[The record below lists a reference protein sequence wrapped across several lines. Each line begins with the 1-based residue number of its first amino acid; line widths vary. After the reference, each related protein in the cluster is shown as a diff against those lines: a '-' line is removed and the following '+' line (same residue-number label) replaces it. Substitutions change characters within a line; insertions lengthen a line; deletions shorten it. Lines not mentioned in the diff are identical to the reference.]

1 MPFPPI
7 TLTERLLHAVK
18 RLEVT
23 TPAGIRLATGYCC
36 QVPVNEERSLPAII
50 TTRQALAQ
58 ATAVVTRFHI
68 AGSNSQAGGGP
79 TRESVALRMEGA
91 TLNIVHHPNP
101 AVDLAAL
108 LHARAMIGWSAANPG
123 RQLFSQWLDEK
134 GFFAEERWEEL
145 DAEESVAVIG
155 APEKLWD
162 GTNNLPLLLAGS
174 TASHPLLDYDGKPE
188 FVISARVLPGM
199 WGAPVFLQQAGGRGG
214 RTPEALAQR
223 SRFGLLGT
231 LRGGMGADPHGL
243 GLVVKA
249 GETSRL
255 LDSVRA
261 DVAGRLKPN

>member
-36 QVPVNEERSLPAII
+36 QVPVNDERSLPAIV

-58 ATAVVTRFHI
+58 ATAVSTRFHI
-68 AGSNSQAGGGP
+68 AGPQGP
-79 TRESVALRMEGA
+79 TRESVTLRMEDT
-91 TLNIVHHPNP
+91 TLNIVQHPSP
-101 AVDLAAL
+101 SVDLAAL

-123 RQLFSQWLDEK
+123 RQLFAQWLDET

-145 DAEESVAVIG
+145 DAEEGIAVIG
-155 APEKLWD
+155 APDKLWD

-174 TASHPLLDYDGKPE
+174 TASHPLLDYDGRPE
-188 FVISARVLPGM
+188 FVIAARVLPGM
-199 WGAPVFLQQAGGRGG
+199 SGAPVLLRQAGGRGG

-231 LRGGMGADPHGL
+231 LRGGMGGDPHGL

-249 GETSRL
+249 RETSRL
-255 LDSVRA
+255 LESVRS

>member
-23 TPAGIRLATGYCC
+23 TPAGIRLASGYCC

-58 ATAVVTRFHI
+58 ASAVATRFHL
-68 AGSNSQAGGGP
+68 AAADGP
-79 TRESVALRMEGA
+79 MRESVTLRMAGP

-101 AVDLAAL
+101 GVDLAAL
-108 LHARAMIGWSAANPG
+108 LHARAMIAWSGANPG
-123 RQLFSQWLDEK
+123 RQLFSQWLDEAS
-134 GFFAEERWEEL
+134 FFAEDRWEEL
-145 DAEESVAVIG
+145 DAQESVAVIG

-162 GTNNLPLLLAGS
+162 GVNNLPLLLAGN
-174 TASHPLLDYDGKPE
+174 TASHPLLDYAGKPE
-188 FVISARVLPGM
+188 FVVSARVLPGM

-249 GETSRL
+249 RETSRL
-255 LDSVRA
+255 LESVRA

>member
-23 TPAGIRLATGYCC
+23 TPAGTRLATGYCC
-36 QVPVNEERSLPAII
+36 QVPVNAERSLPAIV

-58 ATAVVTRFHI
+58 ATAVSTRFHI
-68 AGSNSQAGGGP
+68 AGQGGP
-79 TRESVALRMEGA
+79 SRESVELRMEGS
-91 TLNIVHHPNP
+91 TLNIVQHPNP

-108 LHARAMIGWSAANPG
+108 LHARAMQGWSAAHPG
-123 RQLFSQWLDEK
+123 RQLFTQWLDEASV
-134 GFFAEERWEEL
+134 FAEERWEEL
-145 DAEESVAVIG
+145 DGLEGISVIG
-155 APEKLWD
+155 AAEKLWD
-162 GTNNLPLLLAGS
+162 GANNLPLLLAGH
-174 TASHPLLDYDGKPE
+174 TASHPLLEHEGRPE
-188 FVISARVLPGM
+188 FVVSLRVLPGL
-199 WGAPVFLQQAGGRGG
+199 WGAPVFLRQAGVG
-214 RTPEALAQR
+214 RTPEALARR

-249 GETSRL
+249 RETLRL
-255 LDSVRA
+255 LESVRA

>member
-36 QVPVNEERSLPAII
+36 QVPVNDERSLPAIV
-50 TTRQALAQ
+50 TTRAALAQ
-58 ATAVVTRFHI
+58 ASAVSTRFHL
-68 AGSNSQAGGGP
+68 AGPEGP
-79 TRESVALRMEGA
+79 QRENIVLRMEGA
-91 TLNIVHHPNP
+91 TLNIVQHPSP
-101 AVDLAAL
+101 QVDLAAL
-108 LHARAMIGWSAANPG
+108 LHARAMVAWSAANPG
-123 RQLFSQWLDEK
+123 RHLFSQWLDES
-134 GFFAEERWEEL
+134 GFLAEERWEEL
-145 DAEESVAVIG
+145 DVSESVAVIG
-155 APEKLWD
+155 APEKIWD
-162 GTNNLPLLLAGS
+162 GANNLPLLLAGS
-174 TASHPLLDYDGKPE
+174 TASHPLLDYDGRPE

-199 WGAPVFLQQAGGRGG
+199 WGAPVFLQQGAGRGG

-249 GETSRL
+249 RETSRL
-255 LDSVRA
+255 LETVRA

>member
-18 RLEVT
+18 RLEVD

-36 QVPVNEERSLPAII
+36 QVPVNDERSLPAIV

-58 ATAVVTRFHI
+58 ATSVATRFHI
-68 AGSNSQAGGGP
+68 AGPQGP
-79 TRESVALRMEGA
+79 TRENVELRMEGA
-91 TLNIVHHPNP
+91 TLNIVQHPNP
-101 AVDLAAL
+101 GVDLAAL
-108 LHARAMIGWSAANPG
+108 LHARAMLGWQAAHPG
-123 RQLFSQWLDEK
+123 RQLFAQWLDQA

-145 DAEESVAVIG
+145 DAQESVAVIG

-162 GTNNLPLLLAGS
+162 GANNLPLLLAGS
-174 TASHPLLDYDGKPE
+174 TASHPLLDYDGRPE
-188 FVISARVLPGM
+188 FVITARVLPGM
-199 WGAPVFLQQAGGRGG
+199 GGAPVFLQQSGGRGG
-214 RTPEALAQR
+214 RTPEALASR

-249 GETSRL
+249 RETSRL
-255 LDSVRA
+255 LESVRA

>member
-36 QVPVNEERSLPAII
+36 QVPVNADRSLPAIV
-50 TTRQALAQ
+50 TTRAALAG
-58 ATAVVTRFHI
+58 ATAVTTRFHI
-68 AGSNSQAGGGP
+68 AGAQGP
-79 TRESVALRMEGA
+79 TRESVVLRLEGP
-91 TLNIVHHPNP
+91 TLNIVPHPNP
-101 AVDLAAL
+101 GVDLAAL
-108 LHARAMIGWSAANPG
+108 LHARAMVAWGEANPG
-123 RQLFSQWLDEK
+123 RQMFSQWLDDSA
-134 GFFAEERWEEL
+134 FFAEERWEEL

-162 GTNNLPLLLAGS
+162 ETNNLPLLLAGS
-174 TASHPLLDYDGKPE
+174 AASHPLLDYAGKPE
-188 FVISARVLPGM
+188 FVIAARVLPGM
-199 WGAPVFLQQAGGRGG
+199 WGSPVFLQQAGGRGG
-214 RTPEALAQR
+214 RTPEALAKR

-231 LRGGMGADPHGL
+231 LRGGMGADPNGL

-249 GETSRL
+249 RETTRL
-255 LDSVRA
+255 LESVRA